1 MQLDDP
7 AFSIPTGVN
16 SALDPQMHERLNRTD
31 GDIPVRGHYLA
42 GRSLRGALAYLLFE
56 RCRPAREWQHGR
68 ALQPN
73 SNNMQNLSVASRP
86 PLVPNSSRTP
96 SLLSAALLTSVGLSL
111 STLSSSGWA
120 QATTSDAVTLPAL
133 TVTAS
138 HDAPVSAGALGT
150 RKAVDTPFTT
160 HTVSSAEA
168 QNLMASTTNDL
179 FKYDPAAA
187 VTGDNTVTENA
198 TFSVRGMPIDTLN
211 GIKVDSQSFP
221 SWDADLPL
229 EPFEQMELLKGSSG
243 FMYGFGAPGGIINY
257 VLKRPTDDPYRSISV
272 GYASAGVF
280 SGKVDLGGRFGNDDR
295 FGYRLNLV
303 SEDGNTAEANGHV
316 RREVASLAT
325 DFRITPDLTWSADA
339 FYQKRKTEGTLFGLM
354 FYPGLSIPDASTI
367 SRNLTQPQNYY
378 ETEMF
383 SFGTGL
389 DYRLSD
395 TWHASLKY
403 RFAKETRTNSD
414 SELDIYNSAGDYSNT
429 LYAGVSRYFYQ
440 NVDAMAQGKFN
451 TGSVKHDVVFGASFQ
466 SQTSEYDNSDGATNG
481 YDLGDGNLYSTTLL
495 TNSEVGIVENLYRQS
510 RTTQAALYASDT
522 VQFTSRFSA
531 LLGLR
536 YTQFRQDVY
545 DPNAVVTSQYSAD
558 PVTPTVAL
566 MYKTDPYSTLY
577 ASYVES
583 LEQGGSASNTNANY
597 PMTYG
602 PLKSKQYE
610 IGFKSDHR
618 SWGASIALFR
628 MDRGYSYTNTANV
641 FVQSGTERYTGVDT
655 SGWLALSNEW
665 RLLGGVMWLD
675 AKAVNVDDVTI
686 DGKRVYGAPRFVATG
701 RVEYNPSY
709 LRRLTLAFGGKY
721 VGNMAVDAA
730 NTQFVPAYVTYDLSG
745 KYQTRIAGKDVTL
758 RAGINNLFNRRYW
771 TTSWGYY
778 VAPSATRTAVASAT
792 VQF

>member
-1 MQLDDP
+1 MQLDDR
-7 AFSIPTGVN
+7 AFSIPTGVP
-16 SALDPQMHERLNRTD
+16 SPLE
-31 GDIPVRGHYLA
+31 
-42 GRSLRGALAYLLFE
+42 
-56 RCRPAREWQHGR
+56 
-68 ALQPN
+68 
-73 SNNMQNLSVASRP
+73 SVARG
-86 PLVPNSSRTP
+86 SSRTP
-96 SLLSAALLTSVGLSL
+96 SLLSAALLASVGLSL
-111 STLSSSGWA
+111 STLSSPGWA
-120 QATTSDAVTLPAL
+120 QAATADAVTLPVL
-133 TVTAS
+133 SVTAS
-138 HDAPVSAGALGT
+138 HDDPVSAGALGT
-150 RKAVDTPFTT
+150 RKEVDTPFTT

-168 QNLMASTTNDL
+168 ENLMASTANDL

-187 VTGDNTVTENA
+187 VTGDNTVAENSA
-198 TFSVRGMPIDTLN
+198 FSIRGMPIDTLN
-211 GIKVDSQSFP
+211 GIKVDGEGFP

-243 FMYGFGAPGGIINY
+243 FMYGFGAPGGIVNY
-257 VLKRPTDDPYRSISV
+257 VLKRPTDEPYRSISV
-272 GYASAGVF
+272 GYVSAGVF
-280 SGKVDLGGRFGNDDR
+280 SEKVDLGGRFGNDDR

-303 SEDGNTAEANGHV
+303 NEDGNTAEANGHV
-316 RREVASLAT
+316 RREVASLAL

-339 FYQKRKTEGTLFGLM
+339 FYQKRKTEGTLFGLY
-354 FYPGLSIPDASTI
+354 FYPGLGIPDASTI
-367 SRNLTQPQNYY
+367 SRDLTQPQNYY

-403 RFAKETRTNSD
+403 RFAKESRTNSD
-414 SELDIYNSAGDYSNT
+414 SELDVYNSAGDYSNT
-429 LYAGVSRYFYQ
+429 LYAGLTRYFYQ
-440 NVDAMAQGKFN
+440 NVDAMVQGKFN
-451 TGSVKHDVVFGASFQ
+451 TGSVKHDVVFGAVFQ
-466 SQTSEYDNSDGATNG
+466 SQTNEYDNSDGATNG
-481 YDLGDGNLYSTTLL
+481 FNLGTGNLYSTTLL
-495 TNSEVGIVENLYRQS
+495 TNAEVGIVEDLYRQS

-522 VQFTSRFSA
+522 VQFTSRLSA

-545 DPNAVVTSQYSAD
+545 NPDATLSSQYSAD

-618 SWGASIALFR
+618 NWGASVALFR
-628 MDRGYSYTNTANV
+628 VDRGYNYTNTANV
-641 FVQSGTERYTGVDT
+641 FVQNGTERYTGVDA
-655 SGWLALSNEW
+655 SGWIALSNEW

-675 AKAVNVDDVTI
+675 AKAVDVDDVTV
-686 DGKRVYGAPRFVATG
+686 DGKRVYDAPRFVATG

-730 NTQFVPAYVTYDLSG
+730 NTQFVPSYVTYDLSG

-771 TTSWGYY
+771 TTSFGYY
-778 VAPSATRTAVASAT
+778 VAPSPTRTAVASAT